1 MLLNTFTTDQWK
13 KHRENLAS
21 KLKEIHIE
29 HSIKRMVRYD
39 STSLGLQDYHL
50 SLVFDIEKERLYIC
64 NKASKRMI
72 ESTSIRRLHEIE
84 MVLVNWLKEM
94 KGIIK

>member
-1 MLLNTFTTDQWK
+1 
-13 KHRENLAS
+13 
-21 KLKEIHIE
+21 
-29 HSIKRMVRYD
+29 MVRYD

-64 NKASKRMI
+64 NKASKRMT
-72 ESTSIRRLHEIE
+72 ESTSIRRLQEIE

-94 KGIIK
+94 KEIIK